1 MDEMRY
7 IHLVVEEV
15 WYVFTERELNWLK
28 FSAANYFHTFHSSC
42 FVEKKKKFQLVN
54 KTSI

>member
-42 FVEKKKKFQLVN
+42 FVEKKKN
-54 KTSI
+54 SS